1 MQLKDYLTR
10 QRVPLPS
17 HRNTL
22 LPASHRNTPH
32 RNSLVL
38 PSPSRSVRLSTAGH
52 SLPPLSPISECR
64 PHSFDLEGKRSA
76 VLGRYVSATGKGI
89 LKVRS
94 SVRLAVNL

>member
-22 LPASHRNTPH
+22 LLSSHRNTPQ
-32 RNSLVL
+32 RNSLIL
-38 PSPSRSVRLSTAGH
+38 PSPSRSILH

-76 VLGRYVSATGKGI
+76 VLGRYVSASGRGI

-94 SVRLAVNL
+94 SARLAVNL